1 MNGCLWIGDQVCP
14 EERDRCPGPGRG
26 EQQWILG
33 MGTGNTRVRDRC
45 VCWGSAEGLR
55 GMGQGRLGV
64 SESLD
69 RDPRTR
75 GKGTRS
81 IPGCGMGARMGTG

>member
-1 MNGCLWIGDQVCP
+1 
-14 EERDRCPGPGRG
+14 
-26 EQQWILG
+26 

-64 SESLD
+64 SESGQGPKD
-69 RDPRTR
+69 KGQRDQEYPRMWD
-75 GKGTRS
+75 
-81 IPGCGMGARMGTG
+81 GCQDGHWVRAGCLGVP